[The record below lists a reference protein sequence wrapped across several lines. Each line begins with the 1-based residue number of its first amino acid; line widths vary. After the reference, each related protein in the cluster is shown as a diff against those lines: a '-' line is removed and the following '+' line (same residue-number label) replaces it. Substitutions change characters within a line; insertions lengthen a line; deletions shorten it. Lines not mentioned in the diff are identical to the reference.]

1 MFTPLRRQSLG
12 VNALAAL
19 AALTQL
25 SLLTP
30 TARADEALIVC
41 SGTDTTTFSP
51 GLRLFARQSTT
62 AWTDDYPVCVSNEL
76 GTFSATSPG
85 GGYTTQQSCLDLL
98 TNDPSAGS
106 QDVDWS
112 TGGYSTFAWEAT
124 DVTIVNALG
133 QQLITVIA
141 TIVDGLYVGQT
152 LIEEIVTA
160 APNLT
165 DCLFEPGLLS
175 STGSITLTV
184 LPL

>member
-1 MFTPLRRQSLG
+1 MFTPSRKQSLG
-12 VNALAAL
+12 VNAFAAL

-25 SLLTP
+25 TLLAP
-30 TARADEALIVC
+30 TARAEEALIVC
-41 SGTDTTTFSP
+41 TGTDTTTFSP
-51 GLRLFARQSTT
+51 GLRLFARESAT
-62 AWTDDYPVCVSNEL
+62 AWTDDYPVCVSDQL

-85 GGYTTQQSCLDLL
+85 GGYTTEQSCLDLL

-106 QDVDWS
+106 QDVEWS

-133 QQLITVIA
+133 QQVITVVA

-152 LIEEIVTA
+152 LIEEIITA
-160 APNLT
+160 APNLAS
-165 DCLFEPGLLS
+165 CLFEPGLLS
-175 STGSITLTV
+175 SSGSITLLV